1 MALSLFTG
9 VGTVQVD
16 AATYTSGNFSPT
28 GLKEGD
34 IIYKGVGLRLSREA
48 VVCTECQM
56 VWISGPSG
64 GSERRC
70 AQIKSMPEHSEHA
83 DKVYANQFL
92 NFFGLYLDSNPVKE
106 NVPYTVVENGNLMF
120 TITYNTN
127 GGSTVSAIASSKLPN
142 PLPET
147 TKEGYD
153 FAGWYTD
160 ASCETAAVPGASIS
174 QNTTLYAKWK
184 LHEHT
189 YSTTWTYDA
198 MYHWHEATCSHTT
211 EVADEAEHTYGET
224 GIERYTCTVCDY
236 VDSGR
241 KAYVD
246 EIEDVKTQIN
256 SIGKVTYEPSCYD
269 KIKAARRAYNAL
281 IEEQQAEIADE
292 LKVLTDA
299 EAEYARLE
307 TEYNEAQVAAV
318 VEKIDAIGEVEYT
331 DACKAK
337 INAATRAYSALNPAQ
352 EKLFLSDYSDKLITL
367 MQASSRY
374 SKLKDDHDAADAVAA
389 KIKEIGTVYYND
401 ESKGKIDD
409 ARAAYNALTEDQKAL
424 ISSDFA
430 TLTEA
435 ETRYAELKAEYE
447 ANLAAA
453 KAAEA
458 KIDEI
463 GTVEYTTA
471 SKTKI
476 EAARAA
482 VDALTPAQSKLL
494 SPSAYTTLTT
504 AERTYA
510 KLDTDYKA
518 AKAVADEINA
528 IGTVEYT
535 KESKAKI
542 EAARASYG
550 ELTAD
555 QKKLVSETDVNTL
568 EAAESSY
575 AKLEADHNAADAVVE
590 KINAIQTVDKN
601 SGTKIDEAR
610 KAYKNLTADQK
621 ALITEEQYKVLTD
634 AESAYEKIVA
644 DYRAANV
651 VVGKIA
657 AIGTVEY
664 TQESKKKID
673 EAREA
678 YKNLTPDQQNIILTE
693 GSAAYKVLTDA
704 EAKYAELKAADDAEK
719 AAAAVDKIE
728 AIKKVEYT
736 TESKAKI
743 DEAKDVYDALT
754 EDQKKLITE
763 EQYKVLIDAEASYAK
778 LKADTE
784 AAKVVSDAI
793 KAIGTV
799 DNTKESKAKIDAA
812 RAGYD
817 KLSDYAK
824 TLITEAQYKVLT
836 DAESTYA
843 KLESSAE
850 YRDNSLTMNSK
861 FKIKAGK
868 SVKVSWGKV
877 KGADGYDVYLAYRGK
892 GKKYTVKSTKASS
905 VTVRKLKKK
914 AINQKKNI
922 KCYVVAYKK
931 VNGKKQQIGKTKVF
945 YAVGNKIKSATE
957 PKAIQLKKSSYVL
970 TVGKTAKV
978 KATIV
983 KKNKRRKLQK
993 HTAKFRYAT
1002 SDSKVAVVSK
1012 TGKITAK
1019 AAGTCKVYVY
1029 AANGCAKV
1037 VKVTVR

>member
-1 MALSLFTG
+1 MRKSRKKQLISIVMGGVMAFSLFTG
-9 VGTVQVD
+9 IGTMQVN
-16 AATYTSGNFSPT
+16 AETYTSGYFSPT

-34 IIYKGVGLRLSREA
+34 IIYKGVWLRLSREA
-48 VVCTECQM
+48 VVCTECHM
-56 VWISGPSG
+56 VWISGSSG

-70 AQIKSMPEHSEHA
+70 AQIKSMPEHSGHA
-83 DKVYANQFL
+83 DKVYADQFS
-92 NFFGLYLDSNPVKE
+92 NFFGLYVDSNPVKE
-106 NVPYTVVENGNLMF
+106 NVAYTVVENGNLMF
-120 TITYNTN
+120 TITYNTD

-153 FAGWYTD
+153 FVGWYTD
-160 ASCETAAVPGASIS
+160 AACTIEAVPGASIS
-174 QNTTLYAKWK
+174 QNTTLYAKWEIHK
-184 LHEHT
+184 HT
-189 YSTTWTYDA
+189 YSDKWTYDA
-198 MYHWHEATCSHTT
+198 KEHWHNATCSHST
-211 EVADEAEHTYGET
+211 EKKDVEEHTYGET
-224 GIERYTCTVCDY
+224 GEERYTCEVCGY
-236 VDSGR
+236 VDNTKKESIL
-241 KAYVD
+241 A
-246 EIEDVKTQIN
+246 IEDAKKKIQD
-256 SIGKVTYEPSCYD
+256 IGEVTYDDDCYSRIEAAQD
-269 KIKAARRAYNAL
+269 AFNKLTDEQKNEITTEEQKVLTDAVANYAKLEADHKAAAEVVDLIDQIGEVKWTGQCEENIKAARRAYEDLSDTQKELVSNVEILEDAEKSYEKL
-281 IEEQQAEIADE
+281 TQDYTAIGVVTKKILAIGDVEYTTESKDAIDAARKAYNDLNKEQQELLQKDAEDTY
-292 LKVLTDA
+292 KKLTDA
-299 EAEYARLE
+299 EKKY
-307 TEYNEAQVAAV
+307 
-318 VEKIDAIGEVEYT
+318 
-331 DACKAK
+331 
-337 INAATRAYSALNPAQ
+337 
-352 EKLFLSDYSDKLITL
+352 
-367 MQASSRY
+367 
-374 SKLKDDHDAADAVAA
+374 
-389 KIKEIGTVYYND
+389 
-401 ESKGKIDD
+401 
-409 ARAAYNALTEDQKAL
+409 
-424 ISSDFA
+424 
-430 TLTEA
+430 
-435 ETRYAELKAEYE
+435 
-447 ANLAAA
+447 ANL
-453 KAAEA
+453 KKDHEAAEVVV
-458 KIDEI
+458 
-463 GTVEYTTA
+463 G
-471 SKTKI
+471 
-476 EAARAA
+476 
-482 VDALTPAQSKLL
+482 
-494 SPSAYTTLTT
+494 
-504 AERTYA
+504 
-510 KLDTDYKA
+510 
-518 AKAVADEINA
+518 EINA

-535 KESKAKI
+535 EKSKAKI
-542 EAARASYG
+542 DVARAAYG
-550 ELTAD
+550 ELSDYAKTLITNYKVLTEA
-555 QKKLVSETDVNTL
+555 ENT
-568 EAAESSY
+568 Y
-575 AKLEADHNAADAVVE
+575 AKLKEDHEKADAVVE
-590 KINAIQTVDKN
+590 KINAIQKVDKN

-610 KAYKNLTADQK
+610 KAYKNLTEEQK

-634 AESAYEKIVA
+634 AESAYAKIVA
-644 DYRAANV
+644 DYKAVNGV
-651 VVGKIA
+651 VKKIGE
-657 AIGTVEY
+657 IGTVEY
-664 TQESKKKID
+664 TQESKNKID

>member
-1 MALSLFTG
+1 MQNDNL
-9 VGTVQVD
+9 
-16 AATYTSGNFSPT
+16 TY
-28 GLKEGD
+28 K
-34 IIYKGVGLRLSREA
+34 
-48 VVCTECQM
+48 
-56 VWISGPSG
+56 
-64 GSERRC
+64 
-70 AQIKSMPEHSEHA
+70 
-83 DKVYANQFL
+83 
-92 NFFGLYLDSNPVKE
+92 
-106 NVPYTVVENGNLMF
+106 
-120 TITYNTN
+120 ITYETD
-127 GGSTVSAIASSKLPN
+127 GGTSVESTTRSKLPST
-142 PLPET
+142 LPT
-147 TKEGYD
+147 TKKEGYD
-153 FAGWYTD
+153 FVGWYTD
-160 ASCETAAVPGASIS
+160 AACTIEAVPGTPIG

-184 LHEHT
+184 LHEHK
-189 YSTTWTYDA
+189 YSTTWAWSSTH
-198 MYHWHEATCSHTT
+198 HWHEATCSDTT
-211 EVADEAEHTYGET
+211 EVADKAEHTYGEK
-224 GIERYTCTVCDY
+224 GAERYTCTVCDY
-236 VDSGR
+236 VDTAK
-241 KAYVD
+241 KAYVEAID
-246 EIEDVKTQIN
+246 NARTQIS
-256 SIGKVTYEPSCYD
+256 SIGEVTYESSCYYRID
-269 KIKAARRAYNAL
+269 AARRAYDAL
-281 IEEQQAEIADE
+281 TEEQKKEITDAE

-299 EAEYARLE
+299 E
-307 TEYNEAQVAAV
+307 TEYTKLEKEYNKAQVAAV
-318 VEKIDAIGEVEYT
+318 VEKIDAIGTVEYT
-331 DACKAK
+331 DACKAR
-337 INAATRAYSALNPAQ
+337 IDAATNAYGALNSAQ
-352 EKLFLSDYSDKLITL
+352 IKLFSSDYSDKLTTL
-367 MQASSRY
+367 MQASRRY
-374 SKLKDDHDAADAVAA
+374 SELKDDHDAANAVAE
-389 KIKEIGTVYYND
+389 KINAIGTVYYND
-401 ESKGKIDD
+401 ESKGKIDE
-409 ARAAYNALTEDQKAL
+409 ARAAYDALTEDQKAL
-424 ISSDFA
+424 ISSDFVT
-430 TLTEA
+430 TLEEA
-435 ETRYAELKAEYE
+435 EARYAELKAEYE
-447 ANLAAA
+447 ANLAVAT
-453 KAAEA
+453 AAEG
-458 KIDEI
+458 KINAI
-463 GTVEYTTA
+463 GTVEYTKD
-471 SKTKI
+471 SKAKI
-476 EAARAA
+476 DEARAA

-494 SPSAYTTLTT
+494 SPNAYTTLTK
-504 AERTYA
+504 AESTYA
-510 KLDTDYKA
+510 KLDADYKA

-542 EAARASYG
+542 EAARASY
-550 ELTAD
+550 EKLTAD
-555 QKKLVSETDVNTL
+555 QKALVSETDVNTL
-568 EAAESSY
+568 NAAESSY
-575 AKLEADHNAADAVVE
+575 EKLEADHKAAAEVVE

-610 KAYKNLTADQK
+610 KAYKNLTPDQK

-634 AESAYEKIVA
+634 AESAYAKIVA

-693 GSAAYKVLTDA
+693 GSSTYKALTDA

-743 DEAKDVYDALT
+743 DEAREVYDALT
-754 EDQKKLITE
+754 EDQKALITE
-763 EQYKVLIDAEASYAK
+763 EQYKVLTDAEASYAK

-877 KGADGYDVYLAYRGK
+877 KGADGYDVYLTYRGK

-914 AINQKKNI
+914 AIDQKKNI

-931 VNGKKQQIGKTKVF
+931 VNGRKQQIGKTKVF
-945 YAVGNKIKSATE
+945 YAVGNKIKSATD
-957 PKAIQLKKSSYVL
+957 PKAIKLKKRSYVL
-970 TVGKTAKV
+970 TAGKTAKV